1 MLHIIHETFRIYW
14 GGDFILDSEMNMI
27 LVSLNKAIKLDRNLF
42 IKVRIDPM
50 YDNIR
55 PQVNILLE
63 EILQQAKTNVEREVS
78 NIELAIGKMK
88 KWFAK
93 DYASSDDIQ
102 KYKLICNKISDAK
115 DKLKTQSYFSY
126 DDALGIMLEANEIL
140 EKIQESI
147 KSSLKLYENDYSQHS
162 KILNDDD
169 NLIKNFKQ
177 RMKQEFSKRI
187 FLAYGLLFIILLSND
202 LFYWISF
209 YFICLLSQNYLFNA
223 ILASHK
229 SERDDHNGNIGANIG
244 FSLFLFVILGIISL
258 LFGNIIIY
266 IYSSIWPLIP
276 NQYYKTKISTV
287 EYRQKKTKESINDLE
302 KKLATAKEAIL
313 LQSPKKADLTDMMNL
328 LVKSESSNPRDQRKA
343 LEEVSQQ
350 TDVLLNSFKGALE
363 NSKKK

>member
-1 MLHIIHETFRIYW
+1 M
-14 GGDFILDSEMNMI
+14 GDFILDSEMNMI

-63 EILQQAKTNVEREVS
+63 EILQQTKTNVEREVS

-126 DDALGIMLEANEIL
+126 DDALGILLEANEIF
-140 EKIQESI
+140 EKIQKSI

-162 KILNDDD
+162 NISNDDD

-177 RMKQEFSKRI
+177 RMNREFSKRF

-209 YFICLLSQNYLFNA
+209 FLICLLSVNYLFNA
-223 ILASHK
+223 LLASHK
-229 SERDDHNGNIGANIG
+229 SERFDYNVDDISMNIG
-244 FSLFLFVILGIISL
+244 FSLFLFVILSIISL

-287 EYRQKKTKESINDLE
+287 EYRQKKRKESINDLE
-302 KKLATAKEAIL
+302 KKIATAKESLII
-313 LQSPKKADLTDMMNL
+313 
-328 LVKSESSNPRDQRKA
+328 
-343 LEEVSQQ
+343 
-350 TDVLLNSFKGALE
+350 
-363 NSKKK
+363 

>member
-1 MLHIIHETFRIYW
+1 
-14 GGDFILDSEMNMI
+14 
-27 LVSLNKAIKLDRNLF
+27 
-42 IKVRIDPM
+42 VRIDPM

>member
-1 MLHIIHETFRIYW
+1 M
-14 GGDFILDSEMNMI
+14 GDFILDSEMNMI

-63 EILQQAKTNVEREVS
+63 EILQQTKTNVEREVS

-126 DDALGIMLEANEIL
+126 DDALGILLEANEIF
-140 EKIQESI
+140 EKIQKSI

-162 KILNDDD
+162 KISNDDD

-177 RMKQEFSKRI
+177 RMNREFSKRF

-209 YFICLLSQNYLFNA
+209 FLICLLSVNYLFNA
-223 ILASHK
+223 LLASHK
-229 SERDDHNGNIGANIG
+229 SERFDYNVDDISMNIG
-244 FSLFLFVILGIISL
+244 FSLFLFVILSIISL

-287 EYRQKKTKESINDLE
+287 EYRQKKRKESINDLE
-302 KKLATAKEAIL
+302 KKIATAKESLII
-313 LQSPKKADLTDMMNL
+313 
-328 LVKSESSNPRDQRKA
+328 
-343 LEEVSQQ
+343 
-350 TDVLLNSFKGALE
+350 
-363 NSKKK
+363 